1 MISYDSIYFGYAP
14 SYDPS
19 VTMAAL
25 NKATGQKAA
34 TSVETEFKGVIGT
47 YRGL

>member
-14 SYDPS
+14 NYDPD

-25 NKATGQKAA
+25 NTATGQKGA
-34 TSVETEFKGVIGT
+34 TLVRKNPSNRYILT
-47 YRGL
+47 